1 MKPVVTRVLAEILKA
16 LIDRRAGRTNGRRRE
31 V

>member
-1 MKPVVTRVLAEILKA
+1 MWVTRVLAEILKA
-16 LIDRRAGRTNGRRRE
+16 FMDRCAGRTNGRRSE